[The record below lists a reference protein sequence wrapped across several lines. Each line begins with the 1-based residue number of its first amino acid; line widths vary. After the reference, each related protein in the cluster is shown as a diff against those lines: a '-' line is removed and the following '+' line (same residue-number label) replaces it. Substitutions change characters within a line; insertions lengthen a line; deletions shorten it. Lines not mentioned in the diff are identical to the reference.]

1 MDRMI
6 EAIKN
11 FFLNILS
18 KKNKKIPLFQ
28 IKEKIMGEED
38 LNNIKFLDSEDI
50 IALYKDKIK
59 KNDIKE
65 EAIVLSAFLYG
76 FFTCAK
82 KYTNMH
88 NELVDK
94 FNRSTS
100 RKENDLYEITVL
112 NTLSPIKTST
122 EAHVYNFLK
131 KFKLTKKNLLV
142 LNGLFEY
149 NKENKKTDIIR
160 GFFSNIND
168 KNYLNTN
175 FNYQE
180 KKFYN
185 SNVEFVFQ
193 GFISGYEAAEEHL
206 KYLFALLRKNRL
218 NGTVGSPRNFF
229 QFYYHLTISLYNNF
243 QKEIYDQ
250 IYGEERISYENN
262 SLTQLTLTYY
272 GGSWAGLKQLTLNKT
287 NMYSGGGWI
296 SLLHDAFSEN

>member
-100 RKENDLYEITVL
+100 RKENDLYEVTVL

-243 QKEIYDQ
+243 QHE
-250 IYGEERISYENN
+250 IYGEERISYEN
-262 SLTQLTLTYY
+262 S
-272 GGSWAGLKQLTLNKT
+272 SFKQLTLNKT
-287 NMYSGGGWI
+287 NMYSGGGWTF
-296 SLLHDAFSEN
+296 LLYEAFREY